1 MTTIDTQSENALSSS
16 TATRAI
22 VIDCNRF
29 ELATLAASLRIHGID
44 VVGEAFDS
52 RSATQLFRT
61 VHPDVVVVSFQGC
74 DDSIINATQVFRDAD
89 AKVGIVLLSPSS
101 DLRVFGFS
109 EDDLPR
115 GTQIIQRTALR
126 ELDQLNVAIEASRT
140 SEATTQWTFAQFEEG
155 LQSLTDIQVETL
167 RLLAQGFSN
176 GDIAKT
182 RYVSEKSVEQ
192 TIGRIASHLR
202 ITHEQGRN
210 LRVIL
215 ASEFFRWIGAPK
227 PHISK

>member
-1 MTTIDTQSENALSSS
+1 MTQNATTLQIEKPR
-16 TATRAI
+16 TLI
-22 VIDCNRF
+22 LDCNRF

-61 VHPDVVVVSFQGC
+61 VRPDVVVVSFQSC
-74 DDSIINATQVFRDAD
+74 DDSIINATQVFRQAD
-89 AKVGIVLLSPSS
+89 PEVGLVLLSPSS

-109 EDDLPR
+109 EFDLPR
-115 GTQIIQRTALR
+115 GTQLVQRTALR
-126 ELDQLNVAIEASRT
+126 ELDQLNVAIEESLAPN
-140 SEATTQWTFAQFEEG
+140 ATTQWTFAQIEEG
-155 LQSLTDIQVETL
+155 LQALTDIQIETL

-202 ITHEQGRN
+202 ITHEHGRN

-215 ASEFFRWIGAPK
+215 ASEFYRWMGAPK